1 MLGVRV
7 AAIAIAFSALATP
20 VPASADER
28 PATLPAL
35 VSFTPSSGTFALR
48 PDARVVIH
56 PSERA
61 ALRGEARLLAGDLGA
76 LLHRSIRTARGR
88 ARRGD
93 VLLTLRGRDP
103 GLGEEG
109 YALRVGRVFT
119 IAAGH
124 NAGVFYGGR
133 TLLQL
138 LRGGAAIPRGHAR
151 DVPRYQERGL
161 MVDCGRAF
169 YDRAWWL
176 EEIRRVSDLK
186 LNLIHLHLSDDQ
198 GFRVEVPSHPE
209 IVSAQHLSLG
219 DVRAIVAEAQRRH
232 VTLVP
237 EIDMPGHM
245 TAALA
250 RHPELQLAN
259 AAGQRQPDKLDV
271 TLPAARVFAHQIL
284 ADLLGQF
291 PGSEWHL
298 GADEYL
304 GIASTPADYYQY
316 PQLEAYA
323 RARYGGQANGK
334 DAVLDFVNDLA
345 GQVEHAGRRPHV
357 WSDGVGGGS
366 AVRLDPRVV
375 VEWWENLHSPSPQAL
390 VADHRDVV
398 NVGWWPLYYVT
409 GGTFQRFRATE
420 QDMYEHWQPSH
431 FEGPYTLRWFTG
443 APMGFDLDPGV
454 PAQLGAT
461 LAVWNDDP
469 SAPGAQPAP
478 LARGIQPRLEI
489 LAQQTWGSPKLT
501 PDYAA
506 FGALATRL
514 TGVPSSISATA
525 T

>member
-1 MLGVRV
+1 MVMVPG
-7 AAIAIAFSALATP
+7 AALA
-20 VPASADER
+20 AADER
-28 PATLPAL
+28 PATVPAL
-35 VSFTPSSGTFALR
+35 ARFSPSPGTFALR
-48 PDARVVIH
+48 PDARVVVH
-56 PSERA
+56 SAEQT
-61 ALRGEARLLAGDLGA
+61 ALRGEARMLAGDVGA
-76 LLHRSIRTARGR
+76 LLHRRVLTARGR
-88 ARRGD
+88 ARPGD

-119 IAAGH
+119 IAAMRP
-124 NAGVFYGGR
+124 AGVFYGGR

-138 LRGGAAIPRGHAR
+138 VRGGAPIARGRAR
-151 DVPRYQERGL
+151 DVPRYPERGV
-161 MVDCGRAF
+161 MVDCGRVF

-186 LNLIHLHLSDDQ
+186 LNLVHLHLSDDQ
-198 GFRVEVPSHPE
+198 GFRVEVTSHPE
-209 IVSAQHLSLG
+209 IVSAQHLSLA

-232 VTLVP
+232 VALVP

-284 ADLLGQF
+284 ADLLAQF

-304 GIASTPADYYQY
+304 GVASTPADYYEY
-316 PQLEAYA
+316 PQLQSYA
-323 RARYGGQANGK
+323 RARYGDQANGK

-345 GQVEHAGRRPHV
+345 AQVERAGRRPHV

-366 AVRLDPRVV
+366 AVRLDPNVV
-375 VEWWENLHSPSPQAL
+375 VEWWENLHSPAPQAL
-390 VADHRDVV
+390 IADHRRVL

-409 GGTFQRFRATE
+409 GGPFQRFRATE
-420 QDMYEHWQPSH
+420 QDMYEHWQASH
-431 FEGPYTLRWFTG
+431 FEGPYTTRWFTG
-443 APMGFDLDPGV
+443 QPMGFDVEPSAPG
-454 PAQLGAT
+454 QLGAT

-469 SAPGAQPAP
+469 TAPAAQPA
-478 LARGIQPRLEI
+478 AVAQGIQPRLEI
-489 LAQQTWGSPKLT
+489 LAQQVWGSAKLT
-501 PDYAA
+501 PHYAT
-506 FGALATRL
+506 FRALAARV
-514 TGVPSSISATA
+514 TGR
-525 T
+525 